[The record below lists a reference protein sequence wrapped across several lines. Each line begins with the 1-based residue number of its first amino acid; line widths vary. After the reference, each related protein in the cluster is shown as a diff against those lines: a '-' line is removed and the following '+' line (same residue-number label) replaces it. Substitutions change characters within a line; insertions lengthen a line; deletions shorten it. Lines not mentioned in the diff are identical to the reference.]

1 MKKLFATLFLTVALI
16 TPVLAEND
24 KILEVIPK
32 VGYVFSPEITP
43 KEGSSVS
50 AGSLLSIG
58 AEIFFDTKINLF
70 LGVGGMWGQETH
82 VNHSNLDMGFTNLY
96 SEAKYKF
103 LINISKKE
111 SLFVYPL
118 LQLGVG
124 FPSWHFAYPNYDKDV
139 TTYIQEVTLVPGF
152 YWGTGIG
159 VEYRN
164 IVLEFI
170 YGCNYSKNRY
180 KIVEKQYNNNG
191 TPDDLTDDRVDV
203 VSSINMEDPFSYTAF
218 RINIG
223 YKFDF

>member
-1 MKKLFATLFLTVALI
+1 MKKLFATLFLIVTLI

-70 LGVGGMWGQETH
+70 LGVGGMWGQDTS
-82 VNHSNLDMGFTNLY
+82 VRHSDLDMGFINLY

-103 LINISKKE
+103 LINISKRE

-124 FPSWHFAYPNYDKDV
+124 FPSWSATNSIYAW
-139 TTYIQEVTLVPGF
+139 EVEIVPGF

-164 IVLEFI
+164 VVIEFI
-170 YGCNYSKNRY
+170 YGCNYSKNRHKEY
-180 KIVEKQYNNNG
+180 IRKVDNHG
-191 TPDDLTDDRVDV
+191 TEDPSDDTTTFV
-203 VSSINMEDPFSYTAF
+203 VANIEDPFSYTAF

>member
-1 MKKLFATLFLTVALI
+1 MKKLFATLFLIVTLI

-70 LGVGGMWGQETH
+70 LGVGGMWGQDTS
-82 VNHSNLDMGFTNLY
+82 VKHSNLDMGFVNLY

-103 LINISKKE
+103 LINISKRE
-111 SLFVYPL
+111 SLFIYPL
-118 LQLGVG
+118 MQLGVG
-124 FPSWHFAYPNYDKDV
+124 FPSWHAPNTDDIK
-139 TTYIQEVTLVPGF
+139 EVTIVPGF

-159 VEYRN
+159 IEYRN
-164 IVLEFI
+164 VVIEFI

-180 KIVEKQYNNNG
+180 KEISVITNDHG
-191 TPDDLTDDRVDV
+191 TEEDSDDTTET
-203 VSSINMEDPFSYTAF
+203 IITNIEEPFSYTAF

>member
-1 MKKLFATLFLTVALI
+1 MKKIFITLFLAMALVS
-16 TPVLAEND
+16 PVLAEND
-24 KILEVIPK
+24 KILELIPK
-32 VGYVFSPEITP
+32 IGYVFSPEITP
-43 KEGSSVS
+43 KEGSSSS
-50 AGSLLSIG
+50 AGSLLSLG
-58 AEIFFDTKINLF
+58 AEILFDTKINLF
-70 LGVGGMWGQETH
+70 LGIGGMWGQDTH
-82 VNHSNLDMGFTNLY
+82 VKHSNVDMGFTNLY
-96 SEAKYKF
+96 SEGKYKF

-111 SLFVYPL
+111 SFFVYPL

-124 FPSWHFAYPNYDKDV
+124 FPSWNVAYPNYSKDV
-139 TTYIQEVTLVPGF
+139 TTYTEEVTIVPGF

-180 KIVEKQYNNNG
+180 KIVEKEYNDKGNNDAS
-191 TPDDLTDDRVDV
+191 DDTIDIVD
-203 VSSINMEDPFSYTAF
+203 STNFEDPFSYTAF

>member
-1 MKKLFATLFLTVALI
+1 MKKIFITLFLAMVLVS
-16 TPVLAEND
+16 PVLAEND
-24 KILEVIPK
+24 KILELIPK
-32 VGYVFSPEITP
+32 IGYVFSPEITP
-43 KEGSSVS
+43 KEGSSYS
-50 AGSLLSIG
+50 AGSLLSLG

-70 LGVGGMWGQETH
+70 LGVGGMWGQDTH
-82 VNHSNLDMGFTNLY
+82 IKHSNTDMGFTNIY
-96 SEAKYKF
+96 AEGKYKF

-124 FPSWHFAYPNYDKDV
+124 FPSWRAINSIDAWDV
-139 TTYIQEVTLVPGF
+139 IIVPGF

-170 YGCNYSKNRY
+170 YGCNYSKKQHKEYRK
-180 KIVEKQYNNNG
+180 KINNHG
-191 TPDDLTDDRVDV
+191 TDDPDDDTTTFV
-203 VSSINMEDPFSYTAF
+203 VTNIEDPFSYTAF

>member
-1 MKKLFATLFLTVALI
+1 MKKLFAILFLTVALI

-32 VGYVFSPEITP
+32 VGYVLSPELTP
-43 KEGSSVS
+43 KECSSVS
-50 AGSLLSIG
+50 AGSSLSLG
-58 AEIFFDTKINLF
+58 AGIFFDTKINLF
-70 LGVGGMWGQETH
+70 LGVGGMWGQDTS
-82 VNHSNLDMGFTNLY
+82 VKHSNLDMGFINLY

-124 FPSWHFAYPNYDKDV
+124 FPSWHASNSDDV
-139 TTYIQEVTLVPGF
+139 KEVTIVPGF

-159 VEYRN
+159 IEYRN
-164 IVLEFI
+164 IVIESI

-180 KIVEKQYNNNG
+180 KERNFG
-191 TPDDLTDDRVDV
+191 DDETFYTEDDYFTGEE
-203 VSSINMEDPFSYTAF
+203 NPFSYTAF